1 MIISGKWN
9 GREYKL
15 LNLIG
20 SGSFGRV
27 YRVIDEEGNIKAIK
41 ISEDLFSITNE
52 YNAMVRLNGLSFIPR
67 AYDFDDWHI
76 RGQIYHFIVMDYI
89 QGKNLKEVG
98 SSNEIS
104 SKTVFKIGKILI
116 NILERING
124 LGYRYTDIKLENI
137 LIDVKGKIYF
147 VDFGSLTEEGMP
159 TKEYTPSY
167 NINSWK
173 TEYNANYERS
183 ILFSVTMV
191 MVSLIGQKEYNPLV
205 FNLEQVID
213 RIDKFPLKRK
223 EKQFLADGLR
233 GKFFNLSQYIDSL
246 VLLLKDEKNC
256 NSLNKIDYILIASI
270 VSFVFVIILG
280 VKSILS

>member
-1 MIISGKWN
+1 MIIRGKWN
-9 GREYKL
+9 GGEYKL

-20 SGSFGRV
+20 SGGFGRV
-27 YRVIDEEGNIKAIK
+27 YKATDGEGNIKAIK
-41 ISEDLFSITNE
+41 ISKDLLSITNE
-52 YNAMVRLNGLSFIPR
+52 YNAMVRLNRRSFIPR
-67 AYDFDDWHI
+67 TYDFDDWHI
-76 RGQIYHFIVMDYI
+76 GGQIYHFIVMDYI
-89 QGKNLKEVG
+89 QGKNLKEIG
-98 SSNEIS
+98 SHNKIS
-104 SKTVFKIGKILI
+104 SKTIFKIGKILV
-116 NILERING
+116 NILGEISR

-137 LIDVKGKIYF
+137 LIDVKGKVYF
-147 VDFGSLTEEGMP
+147 IDFGSLTEEGMP
-159 TKEYTPSY
+159 TKEYTPTY

-173 TEYNANYERS
+173 TEYNINYERS

-213 RIDKFPLKRK
+213 QIDKFPLKKK
-223 EKQFLADGLR
+223 ERQFLANGLR
-233 GKFFNLSQYIDSL
+233 GKFLNLNQYISSL
-246 VLLLKDEKNC
+246 TLLLGDERNC